1 MQAWSGNL
9 SIQVSWVSDIRFFC
23 SYFILHDCCE
33 LAFDTIQQLK
43 AIWGIWL
50 WRYIGIPWGN
60 HRVQDCPTILSS
72 RVPFCQ
78 EEKKILCESDWYW
91 RSSTLAS
98 DQISYHDWAT
108 NLTGFSI
115 EPDCDIFDRCE
126 RLIFSYYTEK
136 NCPYRSELQFWSQI
150 NITLY
155 EIVEVHFH
163 ENRHEDFEWEVILRS
178 KNITAICLLFI
189 STRYFMINYH
199 SLY

>member
-1 MQAWSGNL
+1 M
-9 SIQVSWVSDIRFFC
+9 
-23 SYFILHDCCE
+23 
-33 LAFDTIQQLK
+33 
-43 AIWGIWL
+43 
-50 WRYIGIPWGN
+50 GIPWEN

-108 NLTGFSI
+108 NVTGFSI

-126 RLIFSYYTEK
+126 RLIFSYYTDK

-155 EIVEVHFH
+155 EIGFA
-163 ENRHEDFEWEVILRS
+163 LRRFFMKTIMKIS
-178 KNITAICLLFI
+178 NGNIFSDPKIKLLYVFFSSLRGI
-189 STRYFMINYH
+189 SWSTTIVCIRMQF
-199 SLY
+199 